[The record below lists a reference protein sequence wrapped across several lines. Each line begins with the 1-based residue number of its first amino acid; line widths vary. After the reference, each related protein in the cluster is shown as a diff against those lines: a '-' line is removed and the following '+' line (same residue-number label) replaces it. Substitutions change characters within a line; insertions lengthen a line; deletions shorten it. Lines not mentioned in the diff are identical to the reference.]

1 VSELKKILTMIFI
14 ATNFQS
20 WGEVISTNISN
31 GNLIRTNYSV
41 SFSGVTNNLTLPA
54 GKQLNILSINTY
66 PQSTN
71 AAPFFIRGIL
81 PNKPNNSL
89 MDIRSWNGSIYGPM
103 EIQYGIDAFSKW
115 VGQSDP
121 DPTSWPSTTVF
132 FRYEIKNDTAQEAV
146 ISSPNISST
155 SIVVP
160 SNAVGDV
167 DVLLE
172 QSTDMITWT
181 QCLPGT
187 YNASTQKRF
196 FRVRAVEK

>member
-1 VSELKKILTMIFI
+1 MSDLKKILTVILI
-14 ATNFQS
+14 ATNCQT
-20 WGEVISTNISN
+20 WGEIISTNMSN
-31 GNLIRTNYSV
+31 GNLIKGNYSAT
-41 SFSGVTNNLTLPA
+41 FSGVTNNLYLPA
-54 GKQLNILSINTY
+54 GKQLNILSVNTY

-71 AAPFFIRGIL
+71 SATFFIRRIL
-81 PNKPNNSL
+81 PNVPNNSS
-89 MDIRSWNGSIYGPM
+89 MDIRSYNGSIYGPM
-103 EIQYGIDAFSKW
+103 DIQYGIEAFSKW
-115 VGQSDP
+115 VGSNDP

-132 FRYEIKNDTAQEAV
+132 FRYEIKNDTAQETV
-146 ISSPNISST
+146 TGSPNISST

-172 QSTDMITWT
+172 QSNDMITWT